1 MTTQEKIQKERQQ
14 IELLLLK
21 DLKSRIKSNVSA
33 LEVLQAVQSI
43 ATFNYGK

>member
-1 MTTQEKIQKERQQ
+1 MTLQEKIQKERQQ

-21 DLKSRIKSNVSA
+21 DLKSRIKSNSST

-43 ATFNYGK
+43 VAFTYGK

>member
-1 MTTQEKIQKERQQ
+1 MTLQEKIQKERQQ

-21 DLKSRIKSNVSA
+21 DLKSRINSNSST

>member
-21 DLKSRIKSNVSA
+21 DLKSRIKSNVST

-43 ATFNYGK
+43 TTFNYSK